1 MSGLY
6 RVLVVDDE
14 MLIRQGIINYIDWEQ
29 EGFQIVGEASNGNEA
44 LQLMEKLQPHLII
57 TDVVMPGMDGIE
69 LVRVVK
75 EQYPAIEIVVLS
87 SFENFDYVR
96 STFQSGVADYILK
109 PKLNG
114 EELIK
119 TLRKI
124 VPSPLRS
131 YDIKQSPPSME
142 ELLEK
147 SMIGYSLTSGEEAII
162 EGFPYSHYSLIAVC
176 GLENNKEN
184 ELTFKEI
191 NHQLMELVSQIE
203 SLFIPS
209 NISNTKIVLL
219 NFDSD
224 QLPSIKQSISHLAKQ
239 YRGSGAS
246 TCWLMS
252 VPFSSIHD
260 LRTVYK
266 DNLLKM
272 KDYLFYLIDE
282 PVLIHGSLPEVEK
295 NSKPF
300 DLSRFIDFFKQK
312 KFEVTIQS
320 LKEHV
325 EFLTSNYTKDIF
337 EFKSWLENIIFNI
350 IVLLGNMNYDVDQL
364 ESKKYEYFAD
374 INEAKHA
381 KEAVAHFYDFLE
393 VVKKIVL
400 VEDSKSCPPN
410 MQRLLQYIED
420 HYAEPLSL
428 TTLAEYFHFNASYLS
443 SYFSTH
449 LKVGFSDYLNQV
461 RIVKAKHILK
471 SSSVSVSQVSEMVGY
486 SEPSYF
492 CKVFKRIEGSSP
504 GSYRK
509 KAPAMN

>member
-44 LQLMEKLQPHLII
+44 LQLIEKLKPHIII

-75 EQYPAIEIVVLS
+75 EQYPAIEIIVLS

-96 STFQSGVADYILK
+96 STFQNGVADYILK

-114 EELIK
+114 KELIK
-119 TLRKI
+119 TLLKI
-124 VPSPLRS
+124 VPHPRRF
-131 YDIKQSPPSME
+131 YEIKQSPTSRG
-142 ELLEK
+142 ELLK
-147 SMIGYSLTSGEEAII
+147 KRMLGSSLTSGEESLI
-162 EGFPYSHYSLIAVC
+162 EEFPYSRFSLIAVC
-176 GLENNKEN
+176 GLQNNENG
-184 ELTFKEI
+184 LTFKEI
-191 NHQLMELVSQIE
+191 NNQFMEQVSHIE

-209 NISNTKIVLL
+209 NVSDTMIVLL
-219 NFDSD
+219 NFGSD
-224 QLPSIKQSISHLAKQ
+224 QLQSIKQSLTNLAKQ
-239 YRGSGAS
+239 YRESGAS
-246 TCWLMS
+246 RCWLMS
-252 VPFSSIHD
+252 VSFSSIHE
-260 LRTVYK
+260 LRTVYEN
-266 DNLLKM
+266 NLLKM
-272 KDYLFYLIDE
+272 KDYLFYLDE
-282 PVLIHGSLPEVEK
+282 PVLIYGSLPDVEK
-295 NSKPF
+295 NSIPF
-300 DLSRFIDFFKQK
+300 DLSRFIDLFKQK
-312 KFEVTIQS
+312 KFNVAIHS
-320 LKEHV
+320 LREHV
-325 EFLTSNYTKDIF
+325 DFLTRNYTIDIF
-337 EFKSWLENIIFNI
+337 EFKSWLENIIFNS
-350 IVLLGNMNYDVDQL
+350 IVLLGNMKYDVDEL
-364 ESKKYEYFAD
+364 EEMKYEYFEF
-374 INEAKHA
+374 INEAQHA
-381 KEAVAHFYDFLE
+381 KAAIACFHDFLE
-393 VVKKIVL
+393 VVKRVVL

-428 TTLAEYFHFNASYLS
+428 TILAEYFHFNPSYLS

-461 RIVKAKHILK
+461 RIAKAKHILQ
-471 SSSVSVSQVSEMVGY
+471 SGSASVSQVSEMVGY

-504 GSYRK
+504 GRYRK